1 MSLIDEIKHC
11 ELCLHGRA
19 KPGQVQ
25 WALHEHQIIRGPLR
39 KKSTGKRFAT
49 IVLCY
54 WCHMERIHGNE
65 DWPEARQLACL
76 MKSRPRD
83 YDLVAYNLLKVPNAP
98 KRITQ
103 DEVDAW
109 LARMSE
115 WGAE

>member
-1 MSLIDEIKHC
+1 
-11 ELCLHGRA
+11 
-19 KPGQVQ
+19 
-25 WALHEHQIIRGPLR
+25 
-39 KKSTGKRFAT
+39 
-49 IVLCY
+49 
-54 WCHMERIHGNE
+54 
-65 DWPEARQLACL
+65 